1 MSKKSLLVL
10 ALVLVAACSEPSL
23 GPASGTSGGD
33 TRQVPPRPEEPAR
46 PPCQQSRDAGLAAHP
61 LSRQATAQ
69 EKDCQPIL

>member
-23 GPASGTSGGD
+23 GPASGSSGGD
-33 TRQVPPRPEEPAR
+33 TRQVPPREVPPR
-46 PPCQQSRDAGLAAHP
+46 QPCQQPGDAGSPSHP

-69 EKDCQPIL
+69 EQQCQPIQ